1 MIWRICFSFY
11 LALLWTAC
19 SPKKESS
26 QAEDAAWADIQP
38 IIESAEASNAPPAAL
53 FSPEDQQEFARLT
66 ARLEQVEQENR
77 SSGETLVTGESLI
90 FDYTRHFVRMD
101 GEVEVVDDRGT
112 LQAEILLARFSESNR
127 VQVIEGRRGVRIQ
140 SGDRLG
146 GAESAVYSVETA
158 EVQMD
163 GSAWIAENENRLEGE
178 HIRFWMEGAR
188 RIEAAPQAFLRVA
201 SGQADALDDFSS
213 ATSTGGVTKIYAD
226 RLVYDEGTLRAEFT
240 GNVRLED
247 PRAKMACEKAVLRLK
262 SPREVEQIDAYSN
275 VWIHAEGREA
285 RAGHVRYRWAEGLFT
300 LKQDP
305 QLRQGNNLMRAQV
318 IRFWVQGEQKME
330 CGPEVFLEMTGTND
344 APAEGVS
351 VAQETTKV
359 RADHMVYEEQKRQIV
374 LSGAVRLRDPRAD
387 MDCNKVILHLK
398 EEQKIDWIEALGEI
412 IIQSGGRRAI
422 ADRATYYL
430 DEGRFV
436 LEGDP
441 KIKQGPNILT
451 GDRITF
457 WQKDQRMVCEPNA
470 RALLYP
476 DEKTRSKFAKIL
488 KD

>member
-1 MIWRICFSFY
+1 MRRAFCFFI
-11 LALLWTAC
+11 LALFLSAC
-19 SPKKESS
+19 SEQKETRQ
-26 QAEDAAWADIQP
+26 QAEDAEWSDIQP
-38 IIESAEASNAPPAAL
+38 IAESTNPSNTPTSAL
-53 FSPEDQQEFARLT
+53 FSPEDQQEFSRLT
-66 ARLEQVEQENR
+66 ARLEKAKSVVRGSE
-77 SSGETLVTGESLI
+77 ETLITGEALL

-101 GEVEVVDDRGT
+101 GEVVVKDDRGS

-127 VQVIEGRRGVRIQ
+127 VQVIEGRKGVRIQ
-140 SGDRLG
+140 SGDRMG
-146 GAESAVYSVETA
+146 GAENAVYSVDSA

-163 GSAWIAENENRLEGE
+163 GNAWISEHENRLEGARI
-178 HIRFWMEGAR
+178 HFWMKGNR
-188 RIEAAPQAFLRVA
+188 RIEAAPKASLRF
-201 SGQADALDDFSS
+201 SSSNSDALDGFS
-213 ATSTGGVTKIYAD
+213 ATASTGGVTHIQAD
-226 RLVYDEGTLRAEFT
+226 RLTYDEGTLLAEFE
-240 GNVRLED
+240 GNVQVDD
-247 PRAKMACEKAVLRLK
+247 PRAKMVCEKAVLRLK

-285 RAGHVRYRWAEGLFT
+285 RAGHVRYQWAEGLFV
-300 LKQDP
+300 LEQDP
-305 QLRQGNNLMRAQV
+305 QLRQGKNLMRGQT

-330 CGPEVFLEMTGTND
+330 CGPDVFLEMAGTND
-344 APAEGVS
+344 APAKGEAV
-351 VAQETTKV
+351 VQETTKV

-374 LSGAVRLRDPRAD
+374 LSGKVRLRDPRAS
-387 MDCNKVILHLK
+387 MDCDKVILHLK

-422 ADRATYYL
+422 ANRATYYV

-457 WQKDQRMVCEPNA
+457 WQKTQRMVCEPNA

-476 DEKTRSKFAKIL
+476 DEKTRAKFSKVL